1 MDWRSVNFDWNRAR
15 AFLVTAEEGSLS
27 AAARALG
34 MAQPTLGRQVTALE
48 QELGV
53 VLFERV
59 GRGLALT
66 PSGVELVE
74 HVRAMGDAASRVS
87 LTASGQSQSIEG
99 TIRITT
105 TEVYAAFVLPPII
118 AKLRP
123 LAPGITIEIVA
134 SNAVSDLRRREADIA
149 IRNGRPTDPDL
160 IAKKVKDDFAQLYA
174 TPAYLDRI
182 GNPSSLAEFSQAD
195 FIGFDDNKPLLDG
208 LNALGFNLTGRN
220 FPVLTGSHL
229 VHWDLVKQGLGVGVM
244 QMRTGDAEP
253 LVRRILPQLARQ
265 QQGRDPALVAR
276 HPPRRQQPFA
286 QRRAGAVEDRS
297 RGHRFLMTAPRAF
310 EGPRPRLELVAP
322 PLAAAGAD
330 IALRPAQPGQ
340 RLNAPRLRSVAFLKP
355 QHSAHRTALH
365 KLQPMRSAYPFGVNI
380 TRTFGSSLP

>member
-1 MDWRSVNFDWNRAR
+1 MHIRMDWRSVNFDWNRAR

-66 PSGVELVE
+66 PSGLELVE

-105 TEVYAAFVLPPII
+105 TEVYAAFVLPPMI
-118 AKLRP
+118 AKLRR
-123 LAPGITIEIVA
+123 LSPGITIEIVA

-182 GNPSSLAEFSQAD
+182 GNPSSLAGFSQAD

-208 LNALGFNLTGRN
+208 LNALGFSLTGRN

-229 VHWDLVKQGLGVGVM
+229 VHWELVKQGLGVGVM
-244 QMRTGDAEP
+244 QMQTGDAEP
-253 LVRRILPQLARQ
+253 LVRRVLPTM
-265 QQGRDPALVAR
+265 DPIEVPVWLVAHR
-276 HPPRRQQPFA
+276 ELRTSRRVRLVF
-286 QRRAGAVEDRS
+286 D
-297 RGHRFLMTAPRAF
+297 FLF
-310 EGPRPRLELVAP
+310 DELSTS
-322 PLAAAGAD
+322 
-330 IALRPAQPGQ
+330 AL
-340 RLNAPRLRSVAFLKP
+340 L
-355 QHSAHRTALH
+355 
-365 KLQPMRSAYPFGVNI
+365 
-380 TRTFGSSLP
+380 SSP

>member
-1 MDWRSVNFDWNRAR
+1 MHIRMDWRSVNFDWNRAR

-66 PSGVELVE
+66 PSGLELVE

-105 TEVYAAFVLPPII
+105 TEVYAAFVLPPMI
-118 AKLRP
+118 AKLRR

-160 IAKKVKDDFAQLYA
+160 IAKKVKDDLAQLYA

-182 GNPSSLAEFSQAD
+182 GNPSSLAGFSQAD

-208 LNALGFNLTGRN
+208 LNALGFSLTGRN

-229 VHWDLVKQGLGVGVM
+229 VHWELVKQGLGVGVM
-244 QMRTGDAEP
+244 PIRTGDAEP
-253 LVRRILPQLARQ
+253 LVRRILPTM
-265 QQGRDPALVAR
+265 DPMEVPVWLVAHR
-276 HPPRRQQPFA
+276 ELRTSRRVRLVF
-286 QRRAGAVEDRS
+286 D
-297 RGHRFLMTAPRAF
+297 FLF
-310 EGPRPRLELVAP
+310 DELSTS
-322 PLAAAGAD
+322 
-330 IALRPAQPGQ
+330 AL
-340 RLNAPRLRSVAFLKP
+340 L
-355 QHSAHRTALH
+355 
-365 KLQPMRSAYPFGVNI
+365 
-380 TRTFGSSLP
+380 SSP

>member
-1 MDWRSVNFDWNRAR
+1 MHFRMDWRSVIFDWNRAR

-59 GRGLALT
+59 GRGLSLT

-105 TEVYAAFVLPPII
+105 TEVYAAFVLPPMI
-118 AKLRP
+118 AKLRRFS
-123 LAPGITIEIVA
+123 PGITIEIVA

-160 IAKKVKDDFAQLYA
+160 IAKKIKDDFAQLYA

-182 GNPSSLAEFSQAD
+182 GNPSSLAGFSQAA

-229 VHWDLVKQGLGVGVM
+229 VHWELVKQGLGVGVM
-244 QMRTGDAEP
+244 QMQTGDAEP
-253 LVRRILPQLARQ
+253 LVRRVLPTM
-265 QQGRDPALVAR
+265 DPLEVPVWLVAHR
-276 HPPRRQQPFA
+276 ELRTSRRVRLVF
-286 QRRAGAVEDRS
+286 D
-297 RGHRFLMTAPRAF
+297 FLF
-310 EGPRPRLELVAP
+310 DELSTS
-322 PLAAAGAD
+322 
-330 IALRPAQPGQ
+330 AL
-340 RLNAPRLRSVAFLKP
+340 L
-355 QHSAHRTALH
+355 
-365 KLQPMRSAYPFGVNI
+365 
-380 TRTFGSSLP
+380 SSP